1 MKQWLRRVRGV
12 VGMGLIWAVGGMGV
26 GGLIELL
33 DNVLPGGLAMA
44 SAVDMWPQTLAIP
57 GFIAGLV
64 FGAVLAIVGSRRRFD
79 ELSLPRFTAW
89 GAVAGLL
96 LGGLTMVLGIRA
108 PVLAVTITTLGSAVA
123 AAGSL
128 VLARFAERR
137 ELLSAGADVTEAG
150 LTEGEARQLLGR
162 GD

>member
-1 MKQWLRRVRGV
+1 MKQWLRRARGV
-12 VGMGLIWAVGGMGV
+12 VGMGLIWAAGGMGV
-26 GGLIELL
+26 GGMIELL

-64 FGAVLAIVGSRRRFD
+64 FGAVLGIVGSRRRFD

-96 LGGLTMVLGIRA
+96 LGGLTVVLGIRA
-108 PVLAVTITTLGSAVA
+108 PILAVTITTLGSAVA

-128 VLARFAERR
+128 VLARFVERR

-162 GD
+162 SD

>member
-1 MKQWLRRVRGV
+1 MRHWLRRIRGI
-12 VGMGLIWAVGGMGV
+12 VGMGLIWAIGGMGV

-57 GFIAGLV
+57 GFLGGLV
-64 FGAVLAIVGSRRRFD
+64 FGAVLAIVGSRHRFD

-96 LGGLTMVLGIRA
+96 LGGLAVALGVRA
-108 PVLAVTITTLGSAVA
+108 PLLVVGITTFASAIA

-128 VLARFAERR
+128 TLARLAERR
-137 ELLSAGADVTEAG
+137 ELLAAGADVTGAG
-150 LTEGEARQLLGR
+150 LTEGEARQLLER